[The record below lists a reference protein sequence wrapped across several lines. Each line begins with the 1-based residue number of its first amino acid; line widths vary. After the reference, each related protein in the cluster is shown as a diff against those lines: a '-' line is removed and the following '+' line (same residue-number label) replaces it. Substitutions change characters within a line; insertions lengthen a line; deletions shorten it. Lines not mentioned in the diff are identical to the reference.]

1 VILVNL
7 WFKTRR
13 YLMLGVAIGTSS
25 LKSRDRSYD
34 AVTIPSRAVT
44 DSFLRRIEIMPAAIQ
59 IPSWRVLVVE
69 DDPLVQLGLERAL
82 VTYPQLSIVE
92 MQDDGY
98 LAVEAA
104 LKHRPDLILMD
115 IGLPGLDG
123 IEATQQI
130 KAQLPSVKT
139 IMFTSHSSRMEVM
152 AAFSSGAD
160 AYCIKGSRIE
170 ILLTAIATVSQGG
183 VYIDAKV
190 AQTIVAELSAP
201 APEPDAETFAAL
213 SEREMEVLQLLV
225 EGMSNPEIA
234 KQLYISPNT
243 VKAHVRGLM
252 NKLVASDRVQ
262 VAVKALRA
270 GLV

>member
-1 VILVNL
+1 
-7 WFKTRR
+7 
-13 YLMLGVAIGTSS
+13 MS
-25 LKSRDRSYD
+25 
-34 AVTIPSRAVT
+34 
-44 DSFLRRIEIMPAAIQ
+44 EAIQ
-59 IPSWRVLVVE
+59 LPSWRVVVVE

-82 VTYPQLSIVE
+82 LPYSQLSIVD

-98 LAVEAA
+98 LGVEAA
-104 LKHRPDLILMD
+104 LKHKPDLILMD

-139 IMFTSHSSRMEVM
+139 IMLTSHSSRTEVM

-160 AYCIKGSRIE
+160 AYCIKGGRVE

-183 VYIDAKV
+183 VYLDAKV
-190 AQTIVAELSAP
+190 AQTIMAELNAP
-201 APEPDAETFAAL
+201 APEPASAEVFDPL

-234 KQLYISPNT
+234 KQLFISPNT

-252 NKLVASDRVQ
+252 NKLAASDRVQ